1 MRTLSAVVLGVAALL
16 SLPLVVG
23 CDQQSKVEDR
33 KTVETP
39 NGETTRTDTTKI
51 ERSGDHRTDR

>member
-39 NGETTRTDTTKI
+39 GGSTTVKDSTTVEK
-51 ERSGDHRTDR
+51 SGDHRTDR